1 MPGTS
6 ITAPKHALTR
16 GVRFEGDMLYMLLDD
31 GRELGMPLAWSERL
45 SSANPEQRNNWELIG
60 RGSGVHWPDVDED
73 ISVAGLLG
81 VPD

>member
-1 MPGTS
+1 MPGIS
-6 ITAPKHALTR
+6 ITAPKQALAK
-16 GVRFEGDMLYMLLDD
+16 GVRFEGDMLYLLLDD
-31 GRELGMPLAWSERL
+31 GRELGMPIAWSERL
-45 SSANPEQRNNWELIG
+45 SKATRQKREHWELIG